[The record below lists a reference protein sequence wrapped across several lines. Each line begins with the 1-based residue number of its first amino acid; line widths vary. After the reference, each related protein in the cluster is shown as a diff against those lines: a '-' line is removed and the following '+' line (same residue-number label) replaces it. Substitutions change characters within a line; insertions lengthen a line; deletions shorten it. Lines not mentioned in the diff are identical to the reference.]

1 MMITSMTS
9 LLLAAL
15 LAWQDP
21 GLAASAAK
29 LEKAVLSDDA
39 AAVKEMRTTLLRR
52 VHGELAQ
59 PDAPMLRY
67 TIAYAGWRLSFS
79 PLVPAAEQEALLADA
94 ETQLDQAIKINPKF
108 ADAYV
113 LLASVYGGRIARNTD
128 LGMTL
133 GPASSAMV
141 ERAAELDPANP
152 RLMIVRAQSLVYT
165 PPEYGG
171 DPKQGEAEFRK
182 AIQAFAKDPAGPWP
196 SWGLMDAHAFLGQA
210 LLMRGDKAGARAE
223 FEAALAVAPASRWVK
238 DVLMPKAKQP

>member
-1 MMITSMTS
+1 MTMMTS

-21 GLAASAAK
+21 GLAASAAR
-29 LEKAVLSDDA
+29 LEKAVLADDV
-39 AAVKEMRTTLLRR
+39 AAVKEMRTALLRQLS
-52 VHGELAQ
+52 VNPAQ

-79 PLVPAAEQEALLADA
+79 PLVPPAEQDALLSDA
-94 ETQLDQAIKINPKF
+94 ETQLDQAIKSDAKF

-113 LLASVYGGRIARNTD
+113 LLASVYGGRIARNSD

-133 GPASSAMV
+133 GPASGALT

-152 RLMIVRAQSLVYT
+152 RLMIVRAQALVHT

-182 AIQAFAKDPAGPWP
+182 AIQAFAKDPGRPWP

-210 LLMRGDKAGARAE
+210 LLARGDTAGARAE
-223 FEAALAVAPASRWVK
+223 FEAALAAAPDNKWVTH
-238 DVLMPKAKQP
+238 VLMPKVKQR

>member
-1 MMITSMTS
+1 MMMTS
-9 LLLAAL
+9 LLLTAL

-21 GLAASAAK
+21 GLAASAAR

-39 AAVKEMRTTLLRR
+39 AGVKEMRTALLRQLS
-52 VHGELAQ
+52 VNPAQ

-79 PLVPAAEQEALLADA
+79 PLVPAAEQEAMLSDA
-94 ETQLDQAIKINPKF
+94 ETRLDQAIKDNPKF

-113 LLASVYGGRIARNTD
+113 LLASVYGGRIARNND
-128 LGMTL
+128 LGMSL

-141 ERAAELDPANP
+141 ERAAELDPGNP

-182 AIQAFAKDPAGPWP
+182 AIQAFAKEPGRPWP

-210 LLMRGDKAGARAE
+210 LLLRGDKAGARAE
-223 FEAALAVAPASRWVK
+223 FEAALAVAPGSRWVK
-238 DVLMPKAKQP
+238 DVLMPKVK